1 MGVTIPDIV
10 SSSTQVNPAFWLKAA
25 QGAIRRACGWHVAP
39 VITETLT
46 LDGRGGKSLLLPS
59 KRVASI
65 ASVVNDGQD
74 VTEQVKFS
82 RRAGVLTLASGW
94 SCDVGSI
101 EVTLTHGYK
110 SEDVPEVAALIVT
123 LTKRAATGGGAI
135 AQQGIGP
142 ASVRYA
148 TGRDGGALGVPLLE
162 SEHAVLEPYKL
173 NWGP

>member
-1 MGVTIPDIV
+1 MGVAIPDIV
-10 SSSTQVNPAFWLKAA
+10 TASTQVDPAFWLKAA

-46 LDGRGGKSLLLPS
+46 LDGRGGSSLLLPS
-59 KRVASI
+59 KRVVSI
-65 ASVVNDGQD
+65 ASVTNDGED
-74 VTEQVKFS
+74 VTEQVRFS

-94 SCDVGSI
+94 SCDVGAI
-101 EVTLTHGYK
+101 EINLTHGFPPD
-110 SEDVPEVAALIVT
+110 EVPDVQALIVT